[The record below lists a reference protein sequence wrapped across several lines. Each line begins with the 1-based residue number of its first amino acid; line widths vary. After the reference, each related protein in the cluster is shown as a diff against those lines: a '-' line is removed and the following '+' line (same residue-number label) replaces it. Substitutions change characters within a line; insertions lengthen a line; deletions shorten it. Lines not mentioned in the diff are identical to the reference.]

1 MTAPLHKRSLQ
12 RGFTLLEIIVVV
24 VIIGVLA
31 SLMTFSLGG
40 NSRVN
45 ALEDEARRLTALVEL
60 AAQES
65 VLQSQ
70 ELMLEVSATGYG
82 FAAYN
87 GEVWQPLA
95 GDDIL
100 RAREMPD
107 DIRLSAVVD
116 GVDLSGDAEAEEGGQ
131 GVDVAR
137 VFILSSGEMSTF
149 EITLRLFGG
158 PAFRLD
164 GGPTGALDLQGP
176 SDTL

>member
-1 MTAPLHKRSLQ
+1 MAGAAHGRRQ

-31 SLMTFSLGG
+31 GLMTISLGG
-40 NSRVN
+40 SSRVN

-60 AAQES
+60 AAQEA
-65 VLQSQ
+65 VMQSQ
-70 ELMLEVSATGYG
+70 ELLLEVGATGYG
-82 FAAYN
+82 FATYD
-87 GEVWQPLA
+87 GEVWQPLE
-95 GDDIL
+95 GDNVL

-107 DIRLSAVVD
+107 DIRLTAVVD
-116 GVDLSGDAEAEEGGQ
+116 GVDLSTEAQDEGS
-131 GVDVAR
+131 VDRVR

-158 PAFRLD
+158 PAFRLA
-164 GGPTGALDLQGP
+164 GGPTGQLDLQGP

>member
-60 AAQES
+60 AGQEA
-65 VLQSQ
+65 VMQSR
-70 ELMLEVSATGYG
+70 ELLLEVSPSGYG
-82 FAAYN
+82 FAVLE
-87 GEVWQPLA
+87 GEVWQPLE
-95 GDDIL
+95 GDEVL
-100 RAREMPD
+100 RRREMPE
-107 DIRLSAVVD
+107 DIRLTALVD
-116 GVDLSGDAEAEEGGQ
+116 GVDLSGEAEEGESGESL
-131 GVDVAR
+131 DTAR

-164 GGPTGALDLQGP
+164 GGPTGTLELQGP